1 MKIFVISLERSIE
14 RRTQI
19 IAKFAKAGIDFEF
32 FNAVDASVEG
42 FLLSDRVAPEITKK
56 RKGYELLNSE
66 VACYASHYL
75 LWKKSV
81 EMNQPIVVVEDHA
94 ALTDDFKATLEIAF
108 QHINEFGYIK
118 LSAPIKPRKFI
129 EDKKIDTFHSIG
141 HYTKNTSFNTGY
153 IITPDVAKCFI
164 EASVR
169 IVEPVDDFMEKPW
182 LHHVKAYSL
191 TPFIC
196 YRANIASTIGDVR
209 KVKGKLHFTQKV
221 YIELFRLYENL
232 LRFLMRS

>member
-14 RRTQI
+14 RRTQM
-19 IAKFAKAGIDFEF
+19 IAKFAKTGIEFEF

-42 FLLSDRVAPEITKK
+42 FTLSDRVAPNVTKK

-75 LWKKSV
+75 LWEKCV
-81 EMNQPIVVVEDHA
+81 EMNQPIVIVEDHA
-94 ALTDDFKATLEIAF
+94 ELTDDFKATLSIAF

-118 LSAPIKPRKFI
+118 LSAPLKSRKFI

-141 HYTKNTSFNTGY
+141 HYTKNTCFTTGY
-153 IITPDVAKCFI
+153 IISPDAAKCFI
-164 EASVR
+164 KASDR

-182 LHHVKAYSL
+182 LHRVRAYSL

-196 YRANIASTIGDVR
+196 YRAKIQSTIGSTR
-209 KVKGKLHFTQKV
+209 KVKVNIGIYHKI
-221 YIELFRLYENL
+221 YIEAFRFYEDL
-232 LRFLMRS
+232 LRLIN